1 MNERLRT
8 VRGRRG
14 RRGRHGYGGNKAGG
28 DARGHRMGSWAMT
41 KKDLGGTLGAS
52 GQRCRG
58 PSASP
63 HMAYAAA
70 GWLALLSGCAS
81 AGLPHPS
88 TGAKDDASSPGRA
101 HCVAVE
107 TSAHAAAIARSEGA
121 WALTGLTTAL
131 LGTATALTVADAP
144 AKGEGDD
151 ADYYG
156 YKITQ
161 VSLAATSVV
170 FAAATAYMFERAGA
184 ASKAAA
190 EAAEATNLDD
200 EQARAACNSIIATW
214 HSERTSSLRS
224 ASESAAAAKIR
235 QSVKDASD
243 KAETAAK
250 KAEEAAKEAKEAAK
264 DASAGKANPGNEP
277 K

>member
-1 MNERLRT
+1 
-8 VRGRRG
+8 
-14 RRGRHGYGGNKAGG
+14 
-28 DARGHRMGSWAMT
+28 MT
-41 KKDLGGTLGAS
+41 KKDLAGTLGAS
-52 GQRCRG
+52 GQRSRG

-63 HMAYAAA
+63 YMACAAA
-70 GWLALLSGCAS
+70 GWLAFLSGCAS
-81 AGLPHPS
+81 AGLPPPS
-88 TGAKDDASSPGRA
+88 TGAKDVASSPGRA

-107 TSAHAAAIARSEGA
+107 ERARAAAIARSEGA
-121 WALTGLTTAL
+121 WTLTGVTTAL

-144 AKGEGDD
+144 AKGQGTDD
-151 ADYYG
+151 GDYYG

-190 EAAEATNLDD
+190 EAAEATNLDED
-200 EQARAACNSIIATW
+200 EARAACNSIIATW

-235 QSVKDASD
+235 QSVKDASG
-243 KAETAAK
+243 KAEAAAK

-264 DASAGKANPGNEP
+264 DASAGKAKPERDR
-277 K
+277 